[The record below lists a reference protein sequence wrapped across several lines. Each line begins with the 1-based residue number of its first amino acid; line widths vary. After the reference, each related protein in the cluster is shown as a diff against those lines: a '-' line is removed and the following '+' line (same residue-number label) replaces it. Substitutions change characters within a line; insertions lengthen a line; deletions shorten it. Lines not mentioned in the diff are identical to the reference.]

1 MYPKETAG
9 NLYLTSCRSVF
20 ELGGAQVKSMPT
32 SLVKLLVML
41 VSRKDCIVINW
52 FEDRINKSHNQL
64 FMLLKGVI
72 LLVLI
77 RIIFHKVIWVRHNFR
92 PHNTYSKVIYGWM
105 LFWLGKFTDC
115 QVTHR
120 PVKKIKSY
128 YVPHPLYPDVN
139 NDPRFIRNIPFLYF
153 GIVKRYKGLDELLK
167 FWPEA
172 VPLLM
177 VGKCSDEV
185 LIAELNEIIKNRSLR
200 VQWTKSFLD
209 YSELSSLICRTM
221 NVVLPHT
228 DQSMIV
234 SGAFYHAVGFGAN
247 VLIRNG
253 DFFRDY
259 LSRFDFVTPFDN
271 TNLPVVISNK
281 QYIDA
286 EIVLKE
292 VKSEYSNEVILDAWE
307 KVFNAD

>member
-1 MYPKETAG
+1 
-9 NLYLTSCRSVF
+9 
-20 ELGGAQVKSMPT
+20 
-32 SLVKLLVML
+32 
-41 VSRKDCIVINW
+41 
-52 FEDRINKSHNQL
+52 
-64 FMLLKGVI
+64 
-72 LLVLI
+72 
-77 RIIFHKVIWVRHNFR
+77 
-92 PHNTYSKVIYGWM
+92 
-105 LFWLGKFTDC
+105 
-115 QVTHR
+115 
-120 PVKKIKSY
+120 
-128 YVPHPLYPDVN
+128 
-139 NDPRFIRNIPFLYF
+139 
-153 GIVKRYKGLDELLK
+153 
-167 FWPEA
+167 
-172 VPLLM
+172 
-177 VGKCSDEV
+177 
-185 LIAELNEIIKNRSLR
+185 
-200 VQWTKSFLD
+200 
-209 YSELSSLICRTM
+209 M
-221 NVVLPHT
+221 NVIIPHA